1 MKSRYDSTMQA
12 ADWLS
17 KQLADLQI
25 KMESSQTKMIQY
37 QKEHAIVGTDE
48 KQNLTTEKLDEL
60 NKELIGAQADRI
72 QRESLYQC
80 DNQQSG
86 NSEAVLEDPI
96 LTGLRQR
103 QTELQINTL
112 SFPTEFGP
120 AYPKVLEIKNELD
133 QVDRNYR
140 EQVRIA

>member
-25 KMESSQTKMIQY
+25 KMESSQAKLIQY

-72 QRESLYQC
+72 QKESLYQIATT
-80 DNQQSG
+80 NNPETLRPFSR
-86 NSEAVLEDPI
+86 I
-96 LTGLRQR
+96 LSLRVSANGKL
-103 QTELQINTL
+103 ELQAQYALL
-112 SFPTEFGP
+112 STEFGP
-120 AYPKVLEIKNELD
+120 GYPKVLEIKNQLD
-133 QVDRNYR
+133 QIDRNYR
-140 EQVRIA
+140 EQVAE